1 MVLFTLLMPVV
12 EKITELVISVEGF
25 VDETTSLLPSIMVI
39 LVVDILE
46 KYFVKFSRVLA
57 ACHFFPFGPSI
68 QDFNFLYQKNGD
80 IQA

>member
-1 MVLFTLLMPVV
+1 MPVV

-25 VDETTSLLPSIMVI
+25 IDEAVSLLPSSMVI

-57 ACHFFPFGPSI
+57 ACHFFPYGPSI
-68 QDFNFLYQKNGD
+68 QDFQFFVSKNWS
-80 IQA
+80 